1 MLGGMELDLRERGE
15 GLAVVEDRNGDW
27 LQAADLL
34 HLELASRLTRC
45 ALVSRSETDRIVV
58 II

>member
-1 MLGGMELDLRERGE
+1 MLGGMELDLREGE
-15 GLAVVEDRNGDW
+15 GLVVVEDRNGDW

-45 ALVSRSETDRIVV
+45 TLISRSETDLIVV
-58 II
+58 IV